1 MNDLNLPHL
10 EDIASAFLHPA
21 RRNGDFL
28 LIRILGEAGIY
39 TLREAVLGFTM
50 GVLLGFVL
58 GTLFAHSKLMERALL
73 PYAVASQTVPILAIA
88 PMVDVTD
95 NYFRW
100 FMRLL
105 TKHSFLY
112 TEMLNEHA
120 ILYN

>member
-1 MNDLNLPHL
+1 MKL
-10 EDIASAFLHPA
+10 A
-21 RRNGDFL
+21 RPFKRS
-28 LIRILGEAGIY
+28 LINPVKERI
-39 TLREAVLGFTM
+39 
-50 GVLLGFVL
+50 
-58 GTLFAHSKLMERALL
+58 
-73 PYAVASQTVPILAIA
+73 AIA

-120 ILYN
+120 IIYKTRLLEYTPNQHPVVCQIGGNDPGKVAKAAKLVEEYGYDEVNLNCGCPS